1 MASTFDEDEIFTVQV
16 TLKVPESR
24 QDEVLQ
30 AARCHLPIFARQ
42 PGFLTARIYC
52 SHDGTRVLT
61 CLHWASQ
68 SDYETC
74 MQSPEWA
81 QCDPQLFVLLDRGT
95 IQMDVR
101 TYFPVCA
108 QEPATV

>member
-1 MASTFDEDEIFTVQV
+1 MASPLDHEEVFTVQV

-30 AARCHLPIFARQ
+30 IARHNLPIFARQ
-42 PGFLTARIYC
+42 PGFLSARIYC

-61 CLHWASQ
+61 RLHWASQ
-68 SDYETC
+68 SDYEAC
-74 MQSPEWA
+74 MESPEWA
-81 QCDPQLFVLLDRGT
+81 QGDPQLFVLLDRGT

-108 QEPATV
+108 QEPVHV